1 MIGKSLDIGSS
12 VIRFFSKNFYTLILF
27 ALVLISAFSSIWLF
41 YFEIVKDTNPL
52 SSIPAHIVKTLFDAM
67 VLMSPFFVVKRR
79 GFVFIPLILLDVFCL
94 SAVWYYRNYLD
105 IIPFSSFLLYENLTP
120 LLLESAFA
128 SARWIDCLAIVPTLM
143 TGVFYKFVLQKRVQK
158 ERRRLWWPV
167 IVILSVFVCFH
178 IFLSVRD
185 IKSKQY
191 DSLTDR
197 FVTFPNNILYFD
209 LNGMC
214 GYILYHAATS
224 LLPQPE
230 LTEEE
235 TIRIQDYLD
244 AYPRYADNIYSVNE
258 NKNLILII
266 VESLN
271 SWVIGKSFCG
281 EEITPCLNRIVNDS
295 NSITAVHVL
304 PQVKDGRSSDGQ
316 FMFNTGLLPLKSGA
330 VATRYD
336 DVDYYSIA
344 KALKRRNYTAVNMT
358 VDGNNYWN
366 QAEIS
371 VAYGYDQNI
380 DRLGGGTSVTDSV
393 LMERLAAES
402 EGAQA
407 AAYGSDVVAR
417 ACLLQLLA
425 GLNRFALAAPARH
438 EVEDKA
444 GPVVAEVLHYIN
456 EHYPDELSLDLLS
469 AKFFISKYH
478 LSHEFHRLVGTS
490 VYRYIIQKRL
500 VIAKQM
506 LANGVAPTDV
516 YGHCGFGD
524 YANFYRAFKAEYH
537 ISPKQFL
544 GRAGNENTFG
554 G

>member
-1 MIGKSLDIGSS
+1 MAGKAQNFTQRQHMLRPGYEIFRYCDSELGEVSLHHHDFYEIYLFLNGSVEYSIESRIYRLLPGDILLIGPMELHQPRIAKDHGPYERMVLWLDKRYLEQLSTPQTSLT
-12 VIRFFSKNFYTLILF
+12 RC
-27 ALVLISAFSSIWLF
+27 
-41 YFEIVKDTNPL
+41 
-52 SSIPAHIVKTLFDAM
+52 FDA
-67 VLMSPFFVVKRR
+67 SAP
-79 GFVFIPLILLDVFCL
+79 GHTNLLRL
-94 SAVWYYRNYLD
+94 PPAQRA
-105 IIPFSSFLLYENLTP
+105 
-120 LLLESAFA
+120 ESQ
-128 SARWIDCLAIVPTLM
+128 T
-143 TGVFYKFVLQKRVQK
+143 
-158 ERRRLWWPV
+158 
-167 IVILSVFVCFH
+167 
-178 IFLSVRD
+178 
-185 IKSKQY
+185 
-191 DSLTDR
+191 
-197 FVTFPNNILYFD
+197 
-209 LNGMC
+209 
-214 GYILYHAATS
+214 
-224 LLPQPE
+224 
-230 LTEEE
+230 
-235 TIRIQDYLD
+235 
-244 AYPRYADNIYSVNE
+244 
-258 NKNLILII
+258 
-266 VESLN
+266 
-271 SWVIGKSFCG
+271 
-281 EEITPCLNRIVNDS
+281 
-295 NSITAVHVL
+295 
-304 PQVKDGRSSDGQ
+304 
-316 FMFNTGLLPLKSGA
+316 
-330 VATRYD
+330 
-336 DVDYYSIA
+336 
-344 KALKRRNYTAVNMT
+344 
-358 VDGNNYWN
+358 
-366 QAEIS
+366 
-371 VAYGYDQNI
+371 
-380 DRLGGGTSVTDSV
+380 

-425 GLNRFALAAPARH
+425 GLNRFALAARARH

>member
-1 MIGKSLDIGSS
+1 MSPGDVVLHGRQVDIGKIQAGVGVTADDYRFAPARHSAAQCVAAGFGCIVFHAFGVARCKIGHSKTAVVGFAVEAAVNFVMAVVAGGRGGDGGGDINAGEGRPLGRHSPCFNFPRFAHLAHEHVIVYHKGQHTVGSRLIEHLPAAGGAEAEAGIVGKFCVLFRELSVAVPLADTGGVGRYPARPALHQPRIAKDHGPYERMVLWLDKRYLEQLSTPQTSLT
-12 VIRFFSKNFYTLILF
+12 RC
-27 ALVLISAFSSIWLF
+27 
-41 YFEIVKDTNPL
+41 
-52 SSIPAHIVKTLFDAM
+52 FDA
-67 VLMSPFFVVKRR
+67 SAP
-79 GFVFIPLILLDVFCL
+79 GHTNLLRL
-94 SAVWYYRNYLD
+94 PPAQRA
-105 IIPFSSFLLYENLTP
+105 
-120 LLLESAFA
+120 ESQ
-128 SARWIDCLAIVPTLM
+128 T
-143 TGVFYKFVLQKRVQK
+143 
-158 ERRRLWWPV
+158 
-167 IVILSVFVCFH
+167 
-178 IFLSVRD
+178 
-185 IKSKQY
+185 
-191 DSLTDR
+191 
-197 FVTFPNNILYFD
+197 
-209 LNGMC
+209 
-214 GYILYHAATS
+214 
-224 LLPQPE
+224 
-230 LTEEE
+230 
-235 TIRIQDYLD
+235 
-244 AYPRYADNIYSVNE
+244 
-258 NKNLILII
+258 
-266 VESLN
+266 
-271 SWVIGKSFCG
+271 
-281 EEITPCLNRIVNDS
+281 
-295 NSITAVHVL
+295 
-304 PQVKDGRSSDGQ
+304 
-316 FMFNTGLLPLKSGA
+316 
-330 VATRYD
+330 
-336 DVDYYSIA
+336 
-344 KALKRRNYTAVNMT
+344 
-358 VDGNNYWN
+358 
-366 QAEIS
+366 
-371 VAYGYDQNI
+371 
-380 DRLGGGTSVTDSV
+380 

>member
-1 MIGKSLDIGSS
+1 MDNKTINEIAAQIAQNYETAEVPMYGQRLCLPDRAS
-12 VIRFFSKNFYTLILF
+12 VIAILE
-27 ALVLISAFSSIWLF
+27 L
-41 YFEIVKDTNPL
+41 
-52 SSIPAHIVKTLFDAM
+52 
-67 VLMSPFFVVKRR
+67 
-79 GFVFIPLILLDVFCL
+79 
-94 SAVWYYRNYLD
+94 
-105 IIPFSSFLLYENLTP
+105 
-120 LLLESAFA
+120 
-128 SARWIDCLAIVPTLM
+128 
-143 TGVFYKFVLQKRVQK
+143 LQKLLFPAYFGDTQLL
-158 ERRRLWWPV
+158 RLPPAQ
-167 IVILSVFVCFH
+167 
-178 IFLSVRD
+178 R
-185 IKSKQY
+185 
-191 DSLTDR
+191 
-197 FVTFPNNILYFD
+197 
-209 LNGMC
+209 
-214 GYILYHAATS
+214 A
-224 LLPQPE
+224 
-230 LTEEE
+230 
-235 TIRIQDYLD
+235 
-244 AYPRYADNIYSVNE
+244 
-258 NKNLILII
+258 
-266 VESLN
+266 ESQ
-271 SWVIGKSFCG
+271 
-281 EEITPCLNRIVNDS
+281 T
-295 NSITAVHVL
+295 
-304 PQVKDGRSSDGQ
+304 
-316 FMFNTGLLPLKSGA
+316 
-330 VATRYD
+330 
-336 DVDYYSIA
+336 
-344 KALKRRNYTAVNMT
+344 
-358 VDGNNYWN
+358 
-366 QAEIS
+366 
-371 VAYGYDQNI
+371 
-380 DRLGGGTSVTDSV
+380 